1 MNKKERFAR
10 FMNKDVVVGYIFA
23 IPFIVGFLGLM
34 LVPMFMSLYYS
45 FTNLTLGRIAHSW
58 VGFANYQRMWND
70 ARFWNSIRVTFRF
83 VFMSVPVRMVFGLLV
98 AYVLT
103 RKYKGVHGYRA
114 TYYLPTLIGGSIA
127 VALVWGQLFQRGG
140 VIYNILEGV
149 GIGGVHWFGSPTL
162 AIVPLILMNVWQFGA
177 AMIIFA
183 AGIKDIPETY
193 IEAAAIDGANKIQ
206 IFFRIILPCLTPII
220 LYNLVMQT
228 IAAFMTFTQAF
239 IITGGGP
246 AEGTNFI
253 ALYIYNHAFQWRNMG
268 YASAMSWVLLII
280 VAVVTGFILK
290 TSRRWAFYTNE

>member
-1 MNKKERFAR
+1 MKEKLSR
-10 FMNKDVVVGYIFA
+10 FMNKDIVAGYIFA
-23 IPFIVGFLGLM
+23 LPFIVGFLFIMLIPMGL
-34 LVPMFMSLYYS
+34 SLYYS
-45 FTNLTLGRIAHSW
+45 FTNFNLVREPDWIGL
-58 VGFANYQRMWND
+58 ANYRRMWND
-70 ARFWNSIRVTFRF
+70 SRFWNSVGVTFRF
-83 VFMSVPVRMVFGLLV
+83 VAFSVPIRMVFGLAI

-140 VIYNILEGV
+140 VIYNIFESVGLEGV
-149 GIGGVHWFGSPTL
+149 QWFNNPRL
-162 AIVPLILMNVWQFGA
+162 ALIPLILMSVWQFGA

-193 IEAAAIDGANKIQ
+193 LEAAEIDGATKWQ
-206 IFFRIILPCLTPII
+206 VFWRIILPCLTPII

-228 IAAFMTFTQAF
+228 IGAFMTFTQAF

-253 ALYIYNHAFQWRNMG
+253 ALYIYNHAFSWRNMG
-268 YASAMSWVLLII
+268 YASAMSWVLLVI
-280 VAVVTGFILK
+280 VAVVTFIILK
-290 TSRRWAFYTNE
+290 TSRRWTFYANE